1 MGFLTL
7 LGDIV
12 PDRFDTKEVKQTLI
26 TVKVSKKVT
35 SHLQKRKASTSKLLN
50 ELLTAEKELGIV
62 LEPLH
67 PGAEDPY
74 LSPYFKAKVPDHAKA
89 NSVINRLLNCKAVEA
104 AYLKPSSELPKT
116 ARTQKEDE
124 LF

>member
-1 MGFLTL
+1 MALLTL

-12 PDRFDTKEVKQTLI
+12 PDRFGTKEVKQMLI

-35 SHLQKRKASTSKLLN
+35 GSLQKRKASISKSLN

-62 LEPLH
+62 LGPLH
-67 PGAEDPY
+67 PGAMDPY
-74 LSPYFKAKVPDHAKA
+74 LSPYFKAKVTDHAKA
-89 NSVINRLLNCKAVEA
+89 KSVINRLLNCKAVEA
-104 AYLKPSSELPKT
+104 AYLKSSNELPKT
-116 ARTQKEDE
+116 ARTQKQDE